1 MKISRKLLFFV
12 HDFER
17 WLDPD
22 EYSEDYWTYCNDIYI
37 GDYSDDYWK
46 DGWYIDV
53 VYRHHWAVVLP
64 DELKLPDD
72 FNEDTDLPDGISRK
86 LYCAL
91 KWDSPSPR
99 LILDLV
105 EAFREAKK
113 NGMKKKRYE
122 TSYKEIYITDEF
134 YSCSAFICFS
144 EELEDLEKI
153 KEVEYPTHDD

>member
-1 MKISRKLLFFV
+1 MKISRKLLFDV

-22 EYSEDYWTYCNDIYI
+22 EYWDDNDEYNEAYWNHS
-37 GDYSDDYWK
+37 GDYSDDYWV

-53 VYRHHWAVVLP
+53 VYRNEWAVVLP
-64 DELKLPDD
+64 DKLKLPDD

-113 NGMKKKRYE
+113 
-122 TSYKEIYITDEF
+122 T
-134 YSCSAFICFS
+134 
-144 EELEDLEKI
+144 
-153 KEVEYPTHDD
+153 V